1 MQRERSVVGGNGL
14 LAASAMVNFESL
26 KHAKGVKLQN
36 FNEITDY
43 SVQTPNIGFLCQ
55 GRE

>member
-1 MQRERSVVGGNGL
+1 MQRERSVVGGNSL

-26 KHAKGVKLQN
+26 KHATGVKLQN
-36 FNEITDY
+36 FNEIADY